1 MTTIIWFIII
11 FGTIVIVH
19 EFGHYFFAKKS
30 GILVRE
36 FSIGMGPKLFGSRK
50 NGTAYTL
57 RALPIGGYVRM
68 AGWQDDESTIQPGAQ
83 VSLITNDDGVVTRI
97 NTSDKLMLEGGVPLQ
112 VSGTD
117 LVKKLTITGY
127 VNGDESTEVTYPVD
141 HDATV
146 IESDGTEVQI
156 APEDVQ
162 FQSVSIWRRMLVN
175 FAGPMNNFL
184 LAIVAFFA
192 LALAMGT
199 PSTSNIIGT
208 VQANA
213 PAATAGIKSGDRI
226 VAIDGTQ
233 TNSFADLQTQIGKHK
248 SSAID
253 VKYSRNGKTKTVTV
267 TPKSGMIGITSST
280 DHGLLNAVKYGFTQ
294 PWNIAVQIYE
304 ALKSMFTGGFSL
316 NKLAG
321 PVGIYTMTSQAT
333 KGGLY
338 NIIWFLA
345 SLSVNLGIMNLLPIP
360 MLDGGKLILNLLEL
374 IRRKPLPAEK
384 EGMVTLVGAA
394 LVFALMIAVTI
405 NDILRIF

>member
-36 FSIGMGPKLFGSRK
+36 FSIGMGPKLFGTRRS
-50 NGTAYTL
+50 GTAYTI
-57 RALPIGGYVRM
+57 RALPLGGYVRM

-83 VSLITNDDGVVTRI
+83 ISLITNDAGKVTRI
-97 NTSDKLMLEGGVPLQ
+97 NTSDKLMLEGGVPIQ
-112 VSGTD
+112 VSGSD
-117 LVKKLTITGY
+117 LIKALTITGY
-127 VNGDESTEVTYPVD
+127 VNGDESQEVTYHID
-141 HDATV
+141 HDATI
-146 IESDGTEVQI
+146 IENDGTEVQI

-162 FQSVSIWRRMLVN
+162 FQSVALWRRMLVN

-199 PSTSNIIGT
+199 PSTSNQIGT
-208 VQANA
+208 VQSSS
-213 PAATAGIKSGDRI
+213 PAAMAGIRAGDKITAVNGTATDTFAELQTEIGKNKSGQLTLKLDRS
-226 VAIDGTQ
+226 GNT
-233 TNSFADLQTQIGKHK
+233 K
-248 SSAID
+248 S
-253 VKYSRNGKTKTVTV
+253 VKV
-267 TPKSGMIGITSST
+267 TPKSGMIGITSSIN
-280 DHGLLNAVKYGFTQ
+280 HGFLNAIKFGFTE
-294 PWNIAVQIYE
+294 PWSITVQIFD
-304 ALKSMFTGGFSL
+304 ALKSLFTGGFSL

-345 SLSVNLGIMNLLPIP
+345 SLSLNLGIMNLLPIP
-360 MLDGGKLILNLLEL
+360 MLDGGKLVLNLLEL

>member
-19 EFGHYFFAKKS
+19 EFGHYYFAKQS

-36 FSIGMGPKLFGSRK
+36 FSIGMGPKLFSTRRH
-50 NGTAYTL
+50 GTAYTL
-57 RALPIGGYVRM
+57 RALPLGGYVRM
-68 AGWQDDESTIQPGAQ
+68 AGWQDDDSSIQPGAQ
-83 VSLITNDDGVVTRI
+83 VSLITNAAGEVTRI
-97 NTSDKLMLEGGVPLQ
+97 NTTDKLMLAGGIPLQ
-112 VSGTD
+112 VSTSD
-117 LVKKLTITGY
+117 LVKQLTITGY
-127 VNGDESTEVTYPVD
+127 VNGDESAEQTFQVH

-146 IESDGTEVQI
+146 IEADGIEVQI

-175 FAGPMNNFL
+175 FAGPMNNFI

-199 PSTSNIIGT
+199 PSTTNIIGGINT
-208 VQANA
+208 SS
-213 PAATAGIKSGDRI
+213 PAATAGMQAGDRI
-226 VAIDGTQ
+226 VKVGGVT
-233 TNSFADLQTQIGKHK
+233 TPTFADLQTQIGKHK
-248 SSAID
+248 NEPVSLTIKRAGA
-253 VKYSRNGKTKTVTV
+253 VKTLRV
-267 TPKSGMIGITSST
+267 TPKDGMIGITSSI
-280 DHGLLNAVKYGFTQ
+280 DHGVVNAVQYGFAQ
-294 PWNIAVQIYE
+294 PWHITTQIFA
-304 ALKSMFTGGFSL
+304 ALKSMVTGGFSL

-321 PVGIYTMTSQAT
+321 PVGIYKMTGEAAQ
-333 KGGLY
+333 GGLY
-338 NIIWFLA
+338 NVIWFLA

-384 EGMVTLVGAA
+384 EGMVTVIGAG